1 MLDRDVSCVSLL
13 ILWSTDLV
21 QEPRTFS
28 AYEYIA
34 VLRTFSK
41 SYRGIIKLIGTLI
54 FYQNKYIYFLRNLIS
69 IDQKK
74 VIQNQ
79 KTCCNIILL

>member
-1 MLDRDVSCVSLL
+1 MLKRKYVRQRCQLRK
-13 ILWSTDLV
+13 STDLV

-34 VLRTFSK
+34 VLRTFNK